1 MLPRPCDAHV
11 YDGQHPHLAKNCVNL
26 LHTTIFGFTAWRIC
40 SAGALVLLYVVL
52 RIHWRRQEAIRIEVE
67 SKTTAQANV
76 PAKRNWRQKPPVN
89 LTDTQRIDH
98 LHRLVSLKAGEHADL
113 KELTFGR
120 LPQFRIAFAGV
131 ENASGQDYAHLTIEL
146 GGATADCG
154 TAVQEL
160 GDNDFLVPR
169 AAHGDQH
176 STIHFTCGKSDAV
189 SFLQVKVLQFD
200 AVKKSAS
207 IDVLHVRGRRA
218 A

>member
-1 MLPRPCDAHV
+1 
-11 YDGQHPHLAKNCVNL
+11 
-26 LHTTIFGFTAWRIC
+26 
-40 SAGALVLLYVVL
+40 L
-52 RIHWRRQEAIRIEVE
+52 RIHWRRQEAIQVEVE
-67 SKTTAQANV
+67 TKAAALLNV
-76 PAKRNWRQKPPVN
+76 PAKRKWKQSPPVN

-98 LHRLVSLKAGEHADL
+98 LHRQVSLKAGERADL

-120 LPQFRIAFAGV
+120 LPQLRVLFAGV
-131 ENASGQDYAHLTIEL
+131 ESSSGQDYAHLKIEL
-146 GGATADCG
+146 GGSTADCG

-169 AAHGDQH
+169 AMHGDQH
-176 STIHFTCGKSDAV
+176 SAIHYTCGKSDAV

-200 AVKKSAS
+200 AVKQSAS